1 MISVSFGQTWN
12 LKLKSTVE
20 LRTWKLTNKAQEKL
34 DLLPGATISL
44 LKNGQVAQKVST
56 DANGVFSI
64 DVPPNGDYI
73 LEVSYSGCN
82 SKRFS
87 ISTYNVTE
95 NIFNEKYN
103 PSFSIGGFVM
113 AKPFQGIDYSGLSKP
128 LVHIMYDAK
137 LKNFNKDEGITNNGL
152 NTVSNIA
159 QKEDELVQKFCNFNQ
174 LGNNAL
180 AKLDCPLAKQM
191 YQEAIQTISN
201 ETYPQEQLLKT
212 DICFKEAE
220 ANAKKLIEQKNAERI
235 KDSLNIVN
243 KEKTAADKKAKELE
257 VINAAK
263 ISKEKADA
271 QKLAQQQAQKD
282 KPIAV
287 QQKTVT
293 AKPASKPTPKPKEV
307 ETKIVK
313 EEPLKP
319 NNTNTENSS
328 VPSNQKKEES
338 KYSMP
343 QVLGANPYKDNM
355 IKGNDYFKTKRY
367 AEAKAAYELALKA
380 KPNDAV
386 ATTKLNDC
394 NLMLSKTTK

>member
-73 LEVSYSGCN
+73 LEVSYPGCN

-95 NIFNEKYN
+95 NIFSEKYN

-137 LKNFNKDEGITNNGL
+137 LKNFNKDDGITNNGL

-159 QKEDELVQKFCNFNQ
+159 QKEDELVQKFCNYNQ

-191 YQEAIQTISN
+191 YQEAMQIISN
-201 ETYPQEQLLKT
+201 EAYPQEQLLKT

-220 ANAKKLIEQKNAERI
+220 TNAKKLIEQKNAERM
-235 KDSLNIVN
+235 KDSLNLAI
-243 KEKTAADKKAKELE
+243 KEKTTADKKAKELE
-257 VINAAK
+257 AINSAK
-263 ISKEKADA
+263 IAKEKAEA
-271 QKLAQQQAQKD
+271 QKIAQQQAQKD
-282 KPIAV
+282 KPVAV

-293 AKPASKPTPKPKEV
+293 AKPIAKPKEI
-307 ETKIVK
+307 ETKTIK
-313 EEPLKP
+313 EEPIKP
-319 NNTNTENSS
+319 NNTSTETKSET
-328 VPSNQKKEES
+328 SNQKKGES

-355 IKGNDYFKTKRY
+355 T
-367 AEAKAAYELALKA
+367 KA
-380 KPNDAV
+380 KIKTR
-386 ATTKLNDC
+386 ATQNP
-394 NLMLSKTTK
+394 KTP

>member
-64 DVPPNGDYI
+64 DVHPNGDYI
-73 LEVSYSGCN
+73 LEVSYPGCN

-95 NIFNEKYN
+95 NIFSEKYN

-137 LKNFNKDEGITNNGL
+137 LKNFNKDDGITNNGL

-159 QKEDELVQKFCNFNQ
+159 QKEDELVQKFCNYNQ

-191 YQEAIQTISN
+191 YQEAMQIISN
-201 ETYPQEQLLKT
+201 EAYPQEQLLKT

-220 ANAKKLIEQKNAERI
+220 TNAKKLIEQKNAERM
-235 KDSLNIVN
+235 KDSLNLAI
-243 KEKTAADKKAKELE
+243 KEKTTADKKAKELE
-257 VINAAK
+257 AINSAK
-263 ISKEKADA
+263 IAKEKAEA
-271 QKLAQQQAQKD
+271 QKIAQQQAQKD
-282 KPIAV
+282 KPVAV

-293 AKPASKPTPKPKEV
+293 AKPIAKPKEI
-307 ETKIVK
+307 ETKTIK
-313 EEPLKP
+313 EEPIKP
-319 NNTNTENSS
+319 NNTSTETKSET
-328 VPSNQKKEES
+328 SNQKKGES

-355 IKGNDYFKTKRY
+355 TKGNDYFKTKRY